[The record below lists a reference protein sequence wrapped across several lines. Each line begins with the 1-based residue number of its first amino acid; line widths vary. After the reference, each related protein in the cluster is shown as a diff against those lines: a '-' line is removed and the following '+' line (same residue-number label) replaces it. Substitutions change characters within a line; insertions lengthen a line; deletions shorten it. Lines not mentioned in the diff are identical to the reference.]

1 MSYSGLVL
9 HGDHVRDHVEQ
20 AQEGERQGFSGG
32 WVTEV
37 NEPDAITVL
46 AAVAASTE
54 RFGIGTGIVPI
65 GLRDPYLAAM
75 SFWSLQDLSGGRVT
89 AGFGV
94 STPVIVSNWH
104 GLPWDRPIGR
114 MREYVDLFRQLTSGE
129 RLRHEG
135 LYQTRSAPAMDAA
148 EPAIPV
154 YIGALGERMLE
165 LAGEIADGVILNYPT
180 ATVIERSV
188 AAIERGIAKAGR
200 KREEV
205 RIVAF
210 LRTVMD
216 ESYEQ
221 ASAPI
226 KDELLAYLM
235 APVYRKVFIEDGF
248 EEDCET
254 FERRWLARER
264 TEAIA
269 GISEGFVRTH
279 AVVGRNAEECRE
291 GAAELVAA
299 GLDEAFL
306 YPIAAAGV
314 ASKQEAMLETIRALA
329 PR

>member
-20 AQEGERQGFSGG
+20 AQAGERHGFSGG

-46 AAVAASTE
+46 AATAASTE
-54 RFGIGTGIVPI
+54 RFGLGTGILPI

-75 SFWSLQDLSGGRVT
+75 SFWSLQDLSGGRVS

-104 GLPWDRPIGR
+104 GLPWDKPVSR
-114 MREYVDLFRQLTSGE
+114 MREYVDVFRRLTSGE

-135 LYQTRSAPAMDAA
+135 LYQTRAPAMDAA

-180 ATVIERSV
+180 ATVIKRSV
-188 AAIERGIAKAGR
+188 EAIERGIAKAGR

-210 LRTVMD
+210 LRTVID

-248 EEDCET
+248 EEDCEV

-264 TEAIA
+264 TEAIE
-269 GISEGFVRTH
+269 GISEGFVRAH
-279 AVVGRNAEECRE
+279 AVVGQSAEECRE
-291 GAAELVAA
+291 LAGELVGA

-306 YPIAAAGV
+306 YPIAAGGV

>member
-9 HGDHVRDHVEQ
+9 HGEHVRDHVEQ
-20 AQEGERQGFSGG
+20 AQEGEHHGFSGG

-37 NEPDAITVL
+37 SEPDAITVL
-46 AAVAASTE
+46 AATAASTE
-54 RFGIGTGIVPI
+54 RFGLGTGILPI

-75 SFWSLQDLSGGRVT
+75 SFWSLQDLSGGRVS

-104 GLPWDRPIGR
+104 GLPWDKPVAR
-114 MREYVDLFRQLTSGE
+114 MREYVDVFRRLTSGE

-135 LYQTRSAPAMDAA
+135 LYQTRAPAMDPA

-154 YIGALGERMLE
+154 YIGALGEKMLE

-188 AAIERGIAKAGR
+188 QAIERGIAKAGR

-210 LRTVMD
+210 LRTVID

-226 KDELLAYLM
+226 KNELLAYLM
-235 APVYRKVFIEDGF
+235 APVYRKIFIEDGF
-248 EEDCET
+248 EEDCEV

-264 TEAIA
+264 TEAIE
-269 GISEGFVRTH
+269 GISEGFVRAH
-279 AVVGRNAEECRE
+279 AVVGQSAEECRE
-291 GAAELVAA
+291 LAAELVGA

-306 YPIAAAGV
+306 
-314 ASKQEAMLETIRALA
+314 
-329 PR
+329 

>member
-1 MSYSGLVL
+1 MTYSGLAL
-9 HGDHVRDHVEQ
+9 HGDYVRDHVEQ
-20 AQEGERQGFSGG
+20 AQEGERLGYSGG

-46 AAVAASTE
+46 AATAASTE
-54 RFGIGTGIVPI
+54 RFGIGTGILPI

-75 SFWSLQDLSGGRVT
+75 SFWSLQDLSGGRVA

-94 STPVIVSNWH
+94 STPVIVTNWH
-104 GLPWDRPIGR
+104 GQPWDRPVTR
-114 MREYVDLFRQLTSGE
+114 MREYVDVFRRLTSGE

-135 LYQTRSAPAMDAA
+135 LFQTSAPALPPA

-180 ATVIERSV
+180 ASVIRRSV
-188 AAIERGIAKAGR
+188 AAIERGIARAGR

-205 RIVAF
+205 RITAF

-216 ESYEQ
+216 ESYEN

-226 KDELLAYLM
+226 KEELLAYLM
-235 APVYRKVFIEDGF
+235 APVYRRVFIEDGF
-248 EEDCET
+248 EEDCEV
-254 FERRWLARER
+254 FERRWRARER
-264 TEAIA
+264 TEAIE
-269 GISEGFVRTH
+269 GISEAFVRAHT
-279 AVVGRNAEECRE
+279 VLGRSGDECRE
-291 GAAELVAA
+291 IAAELVGA
-299 GLDEAFL
+299 GLDAGIL
-306 YPIAAAGV
+306 YPIAPAGA
-314 ASKQEAMLETIRALA
+314 ASKQEAILQTIRALA

>member
-9 HGDHVRDHVEQ
+9 HGDHVPDHVEQ

-37 NEPDAITVL
+37 NAPDAITVL

-75 SFWSLQDLSGGRVT
+75 SFWSLQDLSGGRVSG

-94 STPVIVSNWH
+94 STPVIVTNWH
-104 GLPWDRPIGR
+104 GMPWDRPVTR
-114 MREYVDLFRQLTSGE
+114 MREYVDVFRRLTSGE

-135 LYQTRSAPAMDAA
+135 LYQTRAPAMDPA

-154 YIGALGERMLE
+154 YIGALGEKMLE
-165 LAGEIADGVILNYPT
+165 TAGEIADGVILNYPT

-188 AAIERGIAKAGR
+188 AAIERGIARAGR

-210 LRTVMD
+210 LRTVID

-248 EEDCET
+248 EEDCEV

-264 TEAIA
+264 TEAIE
-269 GISEGFVRTH
+269 GISEAFVRAH
-279 AVVGRNAEECRE
+279 AVVGRSAEECRE
-291 GAAELVAA
+291 ITAGLVGA

-306 YPIAAAGV
+306 YPIAAGGV
-314 ASKQEAMLETIRALA
+314 ASEQEAILETIRALA

>member
-9 HGDHVRDHVEQ
+9 HGDRVRDHIEQ
-20 AQEGERQGFSGG
+20 AQEGERRGFSGG

-37 NEPDAITVL
+37 NAPDAITVL
-46 AAVAASTE
+46 ASVAASTE
-54 RFGIGTGIVPI
+54 RFGLGSGIVPI

-75 SFWSLQDLSGGRVT
+75 SFWSLQDLSGGRVS

-94 STPVIVSNWH
+94 STPVIVTNWH
-104 GLPWDRPIGR
+104 GMPWDRPVAR
-114 MREYVDLFRQLTSGE
+114 MREYVEVFRRLTAGE

-135 LYQTRSAPAMDAA
+135 LYQTQAPAMEPA
-148 EPAIPV
+148 EPPIPV

-180 ATVIERSV
+180 ASVIERSV
-188 AAIERGIAKAGR
+188 AAISRGLARAGR
-200 KREEV
+200 KREDV

-210 LRTVMD
+210 LRSVID
-216 ESYEQ
+216 ASYER

-226 KDELLAYLM
+226 KEELLAYLM
-235 APVYRKVFIEDGF
+235 APVYRRVFIEDGF
-248 EEDCET
+248 EEDCEL
-254 FERRWLARER
+254 FERRWRARER

-269 GISEGFVRTH
+269 GVSEAFVRAH
-279 AVVGRNAEECRE
+279 AVVGRSAEECRE
-291 GAAELVAA
+291 TAAGLAAA

-306 YPIAAAGV
+306 YPIAAAGRD
-314 ASKQEAMLETIRALA
+314 KQEAILETIRALA

>member
-1 MSYSGLVL
+1 MTYSGLVL

-20 AQEGERQGFSGG
+20 AQEGERHGFSAG

-46 AAVAASTE
+46 AATAASTE
-54 RFGIGTGIVPI
+54 RFGLGTGILPI

-75 SFWSLQDLSGGRVT
+75 SFWSLQDLSGGRVS

-94 STPVIVSNWH
+94 STPVIVTNWH
-104 GLPWDRPIGR
+104 GQPWDRPVAR
-114 MREYVDLFRQLTSGE
+114 MREYVDMFRRLTSGE
-129 RLRHEG
+129 RLRHEA
-135 LYQTRSAPAMDAA
+135 LFRTSAPALPPA

-180 ATVIERSV
+180 AAVIRRSV

-200 KREEV
+200 KREDV

-216 ESYEQ
+216 ESYEN

-226 KDELLAYLM
+226 KDELLAYMM

-248 EEDCET
+248 EEDCEV
-254 FERRWLARER
+254 FERRWQARER
-264 TEAIA
+264 TEAIQ
-269 GISEGFVRTH
+269 GISEGFVRAH
-279 AVVGRNAEECRE
+279 AVVGRSAEECRE
-291 GAAELVAA
+291 VAAELVAA
-299 GLDEAFL
+299 GLDEGFL
-306 YPIAAAGV
+306 YPIAPAGAASEQ
-314 ASKQEAMLETIRALA
+314 AAILETIRALA
-329 PR
+329 PS